1 MLVKIV
7 ITSAKVEKLIWRD
20 SDMKKI
26 FRWHGEENDTVKLE
40 EIKKIPVVS

>member
-20 SDMKKI
+20 SNMKMI
-26 FRWHGEENDTVKLE
+26 FRWYGKGNDTVKLE
-40 EIKKIPVVS
+40 EMKKIPGVS